1 MGDRR
6 HTRSPLG
13 EKMCFWMFWQ
23 LTCTLLTLPAPA
35 IAFFWCPHFP
45 LRMEARSPPRHCS
58 NGMHCSGPTSASP
71 WAKPCCKRPLW
82 TSDIGGLEVWVGRCH
97 GHVFGPQKVW
107 NCGTL
112 ILTFLMQECRF
123 LQRES
128 LTFKV
133 ESHLTPTPLSVFSYH
148 WSIGAFQKWRR
159 PIKPR
164 LAQSHW
170 QVF

>member
-45 LRMEARSPPRHCS
+45 LRMEAWSPPRHCS

-82 TSDIGGLEVWVGRCH
+82 TCLWTTEGVEL
-97 GHVFGPQKVW
+97 W
-107 NCGTL
+107 NPYFDLPYEGMSFFFC
-112 ILTFLMQECRF
+112 
-123 LQRES
+123 RES